1 MDKRLHSGRRGAWNT
16 NGVEPKLSDTYF
28 NHRVYKA
35 ENRWQRREFIGKWRR
50 IYAKDPRW
58 VPPHAPSLRRVA
70 LDPAAH
76 LVYVDA
82 LPTNP
87 TYRGSSLESAVA
99 AAIIRQD
106 PTKRDIGY
114 LSFLHTVNDRTTL
127 RVLLESLT
135 EHLRPHGIRTLI
147 GPTHLF
153 PHLGSGV
160 LENYWNLTPPLYT
173 PYNPPYLAELCQILM
188 KRVEDLA
195 LYHLATDAQLK
206 DVQLRGGSPATLSPF
221 EPERLAG
228 DLLPLLQVA
237 CSANPAFSPPN
248 VQEAQRMMAWSKTS
262 SLDGLLAEVD
272 GTPVGFAL
280 LQPDL
285 NARGTRRGLFSKLQ
299 SRGETLSGRLLF
311 FAVLPEFR
319 RRGIAR
325 HLLAQTLEN
334 AHARGWKTLSTGPV
348 PRKTGKLEVWGGVPQ
363 QRYALYR
370 YTL

>member
-1 MDKRLHSGRRGAWNT
+1 MHSGRRGAWNT
-16 NGVEPKLSDTYF
+16 SGIGPKLSDTYF

-35 ENRWQRREFIGKWRR
+35 ESRWQRREFIGKWRR

-58 VPPHAPSLRRVA
+58 VPPHAPSLRREV
-70 LDPAAH
+70 LDPVTH

-87 TYRGSSLESAVA
+87 TYRGSSLESATA
-99 AAIIRQD
+99 AAMIRPD
-106 PTKRDIGY
+106 PVRRDTGY
-114 LSFLHTVNDRTTL
+114 LSFLHTVNDHTTL

-188 KRVEDLA
+188 KRVEDLQ
-195 LYHLATDAQLK
+195 LYHLST
-206 DVQLRGGSPATLSPF
+206 DVQLKADSPATLLPL

-237 CSANPAFSPPN
+237 CSANPSFSPPN
-248 VQEAQRMMAWSKTS
+248 AQEAEKMVAWSKTS
-262 SLDGLLAEVD
+262 PLEGLLAEVD
-272 GTPVGFAL
+272 GEPVGCVL
-280 LQPDL
+280 SQPDL
-285 NARGTRRGLFSKLQ
+285 KALRARRGLFSRMQ
-299 SRGETLSGRLLF
+299 PRGETQSARLLF
-311 FAVLPEFR
+311 LAVLPEFR
-319 RRGIAR
+319 KRGIAR
-325 HLLAQTLEN
+325 HLLSQTLKT
-334 AHARGWKTLSTGPV
+334 ARARGWKTLSIGPV
-348 PRKTGKLEVWGGVPQ
+348 PRQTGRVLEAWGATPQ
-363 QRYALYR
+363 QRCGLYR
-370 YTL
+370 YAL